1 MVAVLGGPRNF
12 VETVEKHL
20 PRAPVE
26 LAVAAPADGFVR
38 AIETRDVGIAIVML
52 GGGRTRPQDPVDHAV
67 GITRLLPVGHEVK
80 RGEPLALVHARSDAE
95 AQAAAAQVSAAYAIG
110 ERRPSKQKAVIRRI
124 SIQG

>member
-1 MVAVLGGPRNF
+1 
-12 VETVEKHL
+12 
-20 PRAPVE
+20 

-67 GITRLLPVGHEVK
+67 GIARLLPVGHEVK